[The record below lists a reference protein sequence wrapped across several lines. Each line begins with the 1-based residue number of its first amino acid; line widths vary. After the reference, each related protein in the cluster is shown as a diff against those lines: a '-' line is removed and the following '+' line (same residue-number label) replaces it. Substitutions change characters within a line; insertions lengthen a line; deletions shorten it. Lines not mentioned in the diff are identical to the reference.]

1 MALLNML
8 YHSLFGNQSQRKMF
22 FKVHILYIDETCA
35 VYGDDEA
42 KRQANID
49 FIKGICEQYKFTYT
63 IVPLE
68 KVHDIDI
75 NQVPALDMKM
85 CDEAMA

>member
-42 KRQANID
+42 KR
-49 FIKGICEQYKFTYT
+49 
-63 IVPLE
+63 
-68 KVHDIDI
+68 
-75 NQVPALDMKM
+75 
-85 CDEAMA
+85 